1 MKKYVL
7 EINKKEYNAEIKE
20 ITAEYANIE
29 VDGNLYHV
37 KLKELGR
44 KKGAVSVPV
53 IETAKPAA
61 PSRPAPSAPPAA
73 PKPRSTSTGNAGAVF
88 APLPGLILEV
98 MVKEGDTVKAGQ
110 NIMVME
116 AMKMENQVQA
126 PHDGTVS
133 KVVVQKGDSVAEG
146 DLLADISRS
155 FISTL

>member
-1 MKKYVL
+1 MRKYVL
-7 EINKKEYNAEIKE
+7 EINQKEYNAEVKE
-20 ITAEYANIE
+20 LTAEYANIE

-44 KKGAVSVPV
+44 KKGSVPV
-53 IETAKPAA
+53 IETVRTAV
-61 PSRPAPSAPPAA
+61 PSQPVPYAPPPTTKSSSTAA
-73 PKPRSTSTGNAGAVF
+73 GDAGSIH

-126 PHDGTVS
+126 PHDGTVT

-146 DLLADISRS
+146 DLLANITRS

>member
-7 EINKKEYNAEIKE
+7 EINRKEYNAEVKE

-44 KKGAVSVPV
+44 KKGTVPV
-53 IETAKPAA
+53 IETVSPAA
-61 PSRPAPSAPPAA
+61 PSRPAPSAAPAA
-73 PKPRSTSTGNAGAVF
+73 PKPRPTTTGDAGSIY

-133 KVVVQKGDSVAEG
+133 KVVVQKGNSVAEG
-146 DLLADISRS
+146 DLLADIGRS